1 MSNHSYIIVGEDNS
15 DGTGVDQDGDEGDG
29 GNDDHDHDNYH
40 RSSRMDE
47 DPSPG
52 NINNL
57 HYQYCQ

>member
-1 MSNHSYIIVGEDNS
+1 MHFYPFIYSHTNLGEDNS

-52 NINNL
+52 TNHN
-57 HYQYCQ
+57 